1 MGAVGAGRGPSCL
14 FCGEMVWQT
23 RRATDGQS
31 RVGSHASVARFVS
44 GYRLSDT
51 AINCRELRLQAL
63 RRSSEEQVLFT
74 ICELSRKIRDRE
86 ISPVELTHH
95 CLVLIEKLNPL
106 LNAYITVTAESA
118 LERARLAEREIFRG
132 TYLGPLHGI
141 PIGLKD
147 IIDVAGVSTT
157 AASAQFSTPPKDR
170 VPNEDAE
177 VVRRLRC
184 GGAVFLGK
192 QNLHEFAYGGSS
204 IISCFGEVHN
214 PWNTT
219 RVAGASSGGSAA
231 RVAAALGFAAVGTD
245 TAGSIRLPAAY
256 CGVVGLKPTYGRV
269 STRGVIPLSSSYDH
283 VGPITNS
290 VYDAALMLQVLSD
303 HDSADPCADKPVPS
317 LVSAFDEL
325 PANLRVGVPR
335 GFFFNDLHP
344 DVADAIEK
352 AIDILRQLHAEIRE
366 VKLDVSTDRTLS
378 SAEAY
383 AYHKAFVDRSPEL
396 YQPATLA
403 RIQSGANISAP
414 DALRASRD
422 LQASRDA
429 IREIFDEVDVLLT
442 PTVPIPPPLIA
453 DLREHPDD
461 LRAQELMMLRNTRPF
476 NVWGIPAI
484 SVPCGFTKDG
494 LPIGLQLASASW
506 HGNVLLQA
514 ANAYEQA
521 TEWHKKMP
529 SAPAS

>member
-1 MGAVGAGRGPSCL
+1 MGAVGACGGPGCL
-14 FCGEMVWQT
+14 FFGEMVWQT
-23 RRATDGQS
+23 RRAKGGQTA
-31 RVGSHASVARFVS
+31 VGSHARVARFVS
-44 GYRLSDT
+44 GYRFSDT
-51 AINCRELRLQAL
+51 AIDGRELRLQPL

-95 CLVLIEKLNPL
+95 CLVLIEKLNPM

-132 TYLGPLHGI
+132 AYLGPLHGI

-157 AASAQFSTPPKDR
+157 AASAQLKDR
-170 VPNEDAE
+170 MPIEDAE

-219 RVAGASSGGSAA
+219 RAAGGSSGGSAA
-231 RVAAALGFAAVGTD
+231 SVAAALGFAAVGTD

-269 STRGVIPLSSSYDH
+269 SVRGIIPLSPSLDH
-283 VGPITNS
+283 VGPIANS
-290 VYDAALMLQVLSD
+290 VYDAALMLQGMTGRA
-303 HDSADPCADKPVPS
+303 SADPCSEPS
-317 LVSAFDEL
+317 FISAFDEL
-325 PANLRVGVPR
+325 PPNLRVGVPR
-335 GFFFNDLHP
+335 EFFFDGLHP
-344 DVADAIEK
+344 DIADAIDT
-352 AIDILRQLHAEIRE
+352 AIQVFAALRVEIRD
-366 VKLDVSTDRTLS
+366 VKLEVPTDRTLA

-383 AYHKAFVDRSPEL
+383 AYHKPFVERSPEL

-403 RIQSGANISAP
+403 RIQAGANISA
-414 DALRASRD
+414 DDVLRATDD
-422 LQASRDA
+422 LRARREA
-429 IREIFDEVDVLLT
+429 IRKVFDEVDVLLT
-442 PTVPIPPPLIA
+442 PTVPIPPPAIA
-453 DLREHPDD
+453 DLLMRPED
-461 LRAQELMMLRNTRPF
+461 LRAQEMTMLRNTRPF
-476 NVWGIPAI
+476 NVWGIPTI
-484 SVPCGFTKDG
+484 SIPCGFTRDG
-494 LPIGLQLASASW
+494 LPIGLQLAA
-506 HGNVLLQA
+506 GPGRGIVLLQA
-514 ANAYEQA
+514 AQVYEQA
-521 TEWHKKMP
+521 TEWHTKMP
-529 SAPAS
+529 SLVGF